1 MFYSLFNYT
10 KLFLWSIIFYSNYKI
25 YNECNK
31 DLLRI
36 VLYNVQN
43 TNILAIKCIQKA
55 IPYLRISKTNK
66 EIIDILN
73 RVYEQNIYHSDKD
86 TLKIYKKDFNEIFS
100 KKYEI
105 ISSISSGSIGQVY
118 KIKDIHSDKFYA
130 MKVIHP
136 NVKYHIKF
144 ITTMIWLFTLQNY
157 MFFELDQFINN
168 FISETDFKNEVLN
181 MKQFYEYYKDNNNI
195 IIPQVYKWSK
205 NIIIMDFIEGKII
218 TELSMYEQSKY
229 LSLSFLF
236 NNNNKYILNFNHG
249 DMHLGNFKKYKENKI
264 VIYDFGY
271 CFKVNDD
278 KIVEIFND
286 FYGYLFEV
294 TSKDEFKVCLYY
306 FIYYHTGETTY
317 EKYENDLNDT
327 FLKTEITEVDDL
339 VERSY
344 NFFIKNNIIM
354 KVEYLNLLSS
364 MYFAAGLWDFNF
376 TDLLSFCQTYDIFHE
391 YQKKL
396 KKQIVYRKEEKI
408 EFYDKNLYEDLKNL
422 M

>member
-218 TELSMYEQSKY
+218 TELSIYERSKY
-229 LSLSFLF
+229 ITLSLLFF
-236 NNNNKYILNFNHG
+236 NNNRKILNLNHG
-249 DMHLGNFKKYKENKI
+249 DLHLGNFKKYKDNKI
-264 VIYDFGY
+264 VIYDFGF
-271 CFKVNDD
+271 CFSIDD
-278 KIVEIFND
+278 SKIVEIFD
-286 FYGYLFEV
+286 IF
-294 TSKDEFKVCLYY
+294 
-306 FIYYHTGETTY
+306 YYHLIQCNKDLEYSY
-317 EKYENDLNDT
+317 EECILYILKYNLKNYDLNNYKNDIQNM
-327 FLKTEITEVDDL
+327 FLKTKFNDMKDFTKI
-339 VERSY
+339 
-344 NFFIKNNIIM
+344 FFKFIINNRIIINIGF
-354 KVEYLNLLSS
+354 LNLLIISWYS
-364 MYFAAGLWDFNF
+364 IEQNDS
-376 TDLLSFCQTYDIFHE
+376 TTSDKLSFCQTYDIFNDYQKILKEDLTFKENNINNHE
-391 YQKKL
+391 YYQEIKKL
-396 KKQIVYRKEEKI
+396 I
-408 EFYDKNLYEDLKNL
+408 
-422 M
+422 

>member
-144 ITTMIWLFTLQNY
+144 ITTMIWLFTLQKY
-157 MFFELDQFINN
+157 VFFELDQFINN
-168 FISETDFKNEVLN
+168 FISETNFNQEVLF
-181 MKQFYEYYKDNNNI
+181 MKQFYENYKNNNHI
-195 IIPQVYKWSK
+195 IIPQVYQWSK

-218 TELSMYEQSKY
+218 TELSIYERSKY
-229 LSLSFLF
+229 ITLSLLFF
-236 NNNNKYILNFNHG
+236 NNNRKILNLNHG
-249 DMHLGNFKKYKENKI
+249 DLHLGNFKKYKDNKI
-264 VIYDFGY
+264 VIYDFGF
-271 CFKVNDD
+271 CFSIDD
-278 KIVEIFND
+278 SKIVEIFD
-286 FYGYLFEV
+286 IF
-294 TSKDEFKVCLYY
+294 
-306 FIYYHTGETTY
+306 YYHLIQCNKDLEYSY
-317 EKYENDLNDT
+317 EECILYILKYNLKNYDLNNYKNDIQNM
-327 FLKTEITEVDDL
+327 FLKTKFNDMKDFTKI
-339 VERSY
+339 
-344 NFFIKNNIIM
+344 FFKFIINNRIIINIGF
-354 KVEYLNLLSS
+354 LNLLIISWYS
-364 MYFAAGLWDFNF
+364 IEQNDS
-376 TDLLSFCQTYDIFHE
+376 TTSDKLSFCQTYDIFNDYQKILKEDLTFKENNINNHE
-391 YQKKL
+391 YYQEIKKL
-396 KKQIVYRKEEKI
+396 I
-408 EFYDKNLYEDLKNL
+408 
-422 M
+422 

>member
-144 ITTMIWLFTLQNY
+144 ITTMIWLFTLQKY
-157 MFFELDQFINN
+157 VFFELVQFINN
-168 FISETDFKNEVLN
+168 FISETNFNQEILF
-181 MKQFYEYYKDNNNI
+181 MKQFYENYKNNNHI
-195 IIPQVYKWSK
+195 IIPQVYQWSK
-205 NIIIMDFIEGKII
+205 
-218 TELSMYEQSKY
+218 
-229 LSLSFLF
+229 
-236 NNNNKYILNFNHG
+236 IL
-249 DMHLGNFKKYKENKI
+249 
-264 VIYDFGY
+264 
-271 CFKVNDD
+271 
-278 KIVEIFND
+278 
-286 FYGYLFEV
+286 
-294 TSKDEFKVCLYY
+294 
-306 FIYYHTGETTY
+306 
-317 EKYENDLNDT
+317 
-327 FLKTEITEVDDL
+327 
-339 VERSY
+339 
-344 NFFIKNNIIM
+344 
-354 KVEYLNLLSS
+354 
-364 MYFAAGLWDFNF
+364 
-376 TDLLSFCQTYDIFHE
+376 
-391 YQKKL
+391 
-396 KKQIVYRKEEKI
+396 
-408 EFYDKNLYEDLKNL
+408 
-422 M
+422 